1 MKWLAAI
8 YVIPQELVSSCSY
21 SISLLVKDLIRRK
34 YKMSNR
40 RKFLVVMAS
49 TASLGVLS
57 SIGRGI
63 LNPSHA

>member
-1 MKWLAAI
+1 
-8 YVIPQELVSSCSY
+8 
-21 SISLLVKDLIRRK
+21 
-34 YKMSNR
+34 MSNR